1 VNDLHE
7 RMVVGDAHND
17 LLALVALRDPD
28 HWAAY
33 FREHWF
39 PQLFAGGVNVQVL
52 PIMIDHQFRPEGAFR
67 RTLRMIEAAYRIA
80 EENADVVSLCVSGFD
95 IDAALAGGR
104 IALVLALEGCAQIDE
119 DVELLGILSRL
130 GVRMVSLTHFG
141 RTALAD
147 GSSEQ
152 GTGSRLTRAGAVAI
166 GLLER
171 LGVLVDVSHLNP
183 AGVAHVLELT
193 RGPVIASHSAAFAL
207 REHHRNLTDA
217 QLEAIAATGGVICLN
232 LYAGYLADGDATI
245 DSVVDHLVHI
255 AGVAGEDH
263 VGIGSDFVADLFAET
278 IPAWQ
283 RPLVIEGTDGERLV
297 PGLAGPAGLPLI
309 TEALLRRG
317 FSQSLTEK
325 VMGGNLLRL
334 LTRTVPAGK
343 E

>member
-1 VNDLHE
+1 MKDLHE
-7 RMVVGDAHND
+7 QLVVGDAHND
-17 LLALVALRDPD
+17 LLALVALRGPD
-28 HWAAY
+28 RWAGY
-33 FREHWF
+33 FREHWY
-39 PQLFAGGVNVQVL
+39 PQLVAGGVNVQVL
-52 PIMIDHQFRPEGAFR
+52 PIMIDREFRPEGALR
-67 RTLRMIEAAYRIA
+67 RTLRMIEAAHRIA
-80 EENADVVSLCVSGFD
+80 EENADVVALCRSGSD
-95 IDAALAGGR
+95 IDGALAAGR

-119 DVELLGILSRL
+119 DVELLETMSRL

-152 GTGSRLTRAGAVAI
+152 GTGSRLTRAGAAAI
-166 GLLER
+166 ALLDE

-183 AGVAHVLELT
+183 AGVAHVLEIAQ
-193 RGPVIASHSAAFAL
+193 RPVIASHSAAFAL
-207 REHHRNLTDA
+207 RAHHRNLTDD

-232 LYAGYLADGDATI
+232 LYAGYLTDGDATI
-245 DSVVDHLVHI
+245 DDVVDHLVHLAHI
-255 AGVAGEDH
+255 AGEDH

-278 IPAWQ
+278 IPAWE

-309 TEALLRRG
+309 TDAMLHRG
-317 FSQSLTEK
+317 LSRSLVGK

-334 LTRTVPAGK
+334 LTGEDPAGK

>member
-1 VNDLHE
+1 MNDLHE

-17 LLALVALRDPD
+17 LLALVAMRGPD
-28 HWAAY
+28 RWASY
-33 FREHWF
+33 FREHWY
-39 PQLFAGGVNVQVL
+39 PQLAAGGVNVQVL
-52 PIMIDHQFRPEGAFR
+52 PIMVDREFRPEGALR

-80 EENADVVSLCVSGFD
+80 EENADVVALCGSGAD
-95 IDAALAGGR
+95 IDEALAAGR

-119 DVELLGILSRL
+119 DVELLETFSRL

-152 GTGSRLTRAGAVAI
+152 DTGSRLTRAGVAAIAV
-166 GLLER
+166 LDR

-193 RGPVIASHSAAFAL
+193 DRPVIASHSAAFAL
-207 REHHRNLTDA
+207 REHHRNLTDG

-232 LYAGYLADGDATI
+232 LYAGYLTDGDATI
-245 DSVVDHLVHI
+245 DDVVDHLVHI
-255 AGVAGEDH
+255 ARVAGEDH

-309 TEALLRRG
+309 TDALLHRG
-317 FSQSLTEK
+317 LSRSLIGK

-334 LTRTVPAGK
+334 LTGKAPAGK